1 MNPFRLTKKAPWE
14 IDLDPNAAGEDEE
27 DSPQIQMK
35 LEPEVQ
41 LDEGDTYH
49 QETPLDDD
57 AEEEFMQ
64 NLANSQRITPAGL
77 REMEVKVGYF
87 MSKYPKLFKIHQ
99 SIKNILK

>member
-1 MNPFRLTKKAPWE
+1 MNPSRLSKKVPWE

-41 LDEGDTYH
+41 LDEGDTFN

-77 REMEVKVGYF
+77 REMEVKVNNF
-87 MSKYPKLFKIHQ
+87 EPQF
-99 SIKNILK
+99 